1 MSSIICDIC
10 AKSGMLCTACEK
22 KLQEGKIT
30 KLEVDL
36 VQALYKLT
44 KGEVGFERAIEL
56 EDAVIIFAKKDDI
69 GKIIGK
75 KGAHIRELSKKTGKN
90 VRVVGTDNARDA
102 ILDFIAPARVKDIR
116 RVFLPDGSELSRVT
130 IDKSDEQ
137 KLRLTPGEMQRIIT
151 ALTNTK
157 SEIRF
162 E

>member
-1 MSSIICDIC
+1 MSYIICDIC
-10 AKSGMLCTACEK
+10 AKSGILCSACEK
-22 KLQEGKIT
+22 KLQEGNIT

-36 VQALYKLT
+36 VQTLFKLT

-56 EDAVIIFAKKDDI
+56 ESAVIIFAKKGDI

-75 KGAHIRELSKKTGKN
+75 KGVHIRELSKKTGKN

-102 ILDFIAPARVKDIR
+102 IFDFIAPARVKDMR
-116 RVFLPDGSELSRVT
+116 RVFLPGGDELTRVT
-130 IDKSDEQ
+130 IDKADEQ
-137 KLRLTPGEMQRIIT
+137 KLRLKPEEIQKIIT